1 MGDIVDSLKTCYSQG
16 IKKRSLARKE
26 PETHTY
32 MFSNDKLDFAGSID
46 IRVIDKNGHDRLIW
60 QEFSML
66 HYIRKHFGIN
76 FPKIFGLTGYLTRK
90 AHYANLITT
99 AGKGLISGRINGVG
113 TPAAPTAM
121 AIGTGVTAANVADVT
136 LGTELTTDNLGR
148 GAGTASLQTT
158 TVTNDTCRLVKSWTS
173 TRVADVAVTEMGI
186 LNNATSGGTLMV
198 RNVFSAYTLRTNDT
212 FEITHNLKNA

>member
-1 MGDIVDSLKTCYSQG
+1 MI
-16 IKKRSLARKE
+16 
-26 PETHTY
+26 
-32 MFSNDKLDFAGSID
+32 NDKVNLAGSID
-46 IRVIDKNGHDRLIW
+46 IRILDKNGRARLIW
-60 QEFSML
+60 QEYSFL

-76 FPKIFGLTGYLTRK
+76 FPKIFGFTGYFTRK

-113 TPAAPTAM
+113 APAAPTYM
-121 AIGTGVTAANVADVT
+121 AIGTGATAANASDT
-136 LGTELTTDNLGR
+136 ALQTELSGNGLNR
-148 GAGTASLQTT
+148 GAGTATLQTT

-173 TRVADVAVTEMGI
+173 SSVGDVAVTEMGI
-186 LNNATSGGTLMV
+186 LNAASVGTLLV